1 MICGAMSAATLAM
14 ASSPLPATG
23 WGRRMRGTDGMPV
36 AAATKSPCGQNASVT
51 SAMDEMPAR
60 AVVMLS
66 RTVPDV
72 QLPQWPYAAITAPH
86 SELMSLSIDSLTT
99 DEASP
104 LS

>member
-23 WGRRMRGTDGMPV
+23 WGRRIRGTVGMPV

-51 SAMDEMPAR
+51 SAMDGMPAR

-86 SELMSLSIDSLTT
+86 SELMSLSIPSPTT
-99 DEASP
+99 DDASP